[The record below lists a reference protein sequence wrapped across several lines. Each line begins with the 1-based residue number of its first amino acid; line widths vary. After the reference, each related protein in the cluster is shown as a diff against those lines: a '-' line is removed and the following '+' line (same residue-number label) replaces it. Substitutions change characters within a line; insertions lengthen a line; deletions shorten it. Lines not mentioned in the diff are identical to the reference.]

1 MDLRQHALEHSIAAQ
16 SRAGVRIQNL
26 SDLAELDDARL
37 VFDTVWPSLAG
48 STQVQSN
55 LMKALVHA
63 GGYCAAAYVDDQ
75 PVGAALG
82 FIGQHRDD
90 LGIGHVHLHSHMA
103 AVLEPYR
110 DRHVGA
116 ALKVHQRWWALDQD
130 IDVIMWTFDPLVRRN
145 ARLNLIKLGTEVR
158 GYEVNFY
165 GEMDDAINA
174 GDPSDRMF
182 AWWEVGSTR
191 AIEAAEGK
199 LAPMDIEQ
207 LTGEGR
213 DVIEIAVPDDIVNLR
228 THDPHAAQEWR
239 VKVRTAFL
247 ESAKNGYVI
256 TGVSRDGNYVLE
268 RS

>member
-1 MDLRQHALEHSIAAQ
+1 MDLVQNARENSIAAQ
-16 SRAGVRIQNL
+16 SQAGVRIQTL
-26 SDLAELDDARL
+26 TQLAELNDARL
-37 VFDTVWPSLAG
+37 VFDAVWPSLGG

-63 GGYCAAAYVDDQ
+63 GGYCAAAYVGEQ

-82 FIGQHRDD
+82 FIGHHRDEA
-90 LGIGHVHLHSHMA
+90 GNGHVHLHSHMA

-110 DRHVGA
+110 DRHIGA
-116 ALKVHQRWWALDQD
+116 ALKVHQRWWALDQN

-191 AIEAAEGK
+191 AIQAAAGE
-199 LAPMDIEQ
+199 LAPVDIAQ
-207 LTGEGR
+207 LRSAGR
-213 DVIEIAVPDDIVNLR
+213 DAIEIAVPDDIVQLR
-228 THDPHAAQEWR
+228 ATNPAAAQEWR
-239 VKVRTAFL
+239 EQVRAAFL
-247 ESAKNGYVI
+247 DSAQHGYVI
-256 TGVSRDGNYVLE
+256 TGVSLNGNYVLE